1 MRCPPA
7 LRRIPERNYKKELQ
21 IMTAKRDF
29 WKVLT
34 LILFTTNILYYLLKT
49 LF

>member
-1 MRCPPA
+1 MRCPPP
-7 LRRIPERNYKKELQ
+7 LIRIPERNYKKELQ

-34 LILFTTNILYYLLKT
+34 LTLFTTNTLYYLSKA